1 MESSMHIQQV
11 MDLVKDE
18 MVRVEEGFRENLSSR
33 VPLVSKVGSYILM
46 SGGKRFRPMVTLL
59 STRLCGYKGVNHI
72 QLAGVMEFI
81 HTATLLHDDVVD
93 NASLRRGSASANAV
107 WGHGSSI
114 LVGDYLLSKAFS
126 LAVKHGSE
134 SILKVLAHTTTRMA
148 EGEVLQL
155 LRHSDINTTEEDYL
169 DVVTNKTAVLI
180 SAAAHVAALLGEVS
194 PERERALSDYGL
206 ELGIAYQ
213 LMDDCL
219 DYTSDDE
226 SLGKPAGND
235 LREGKV
241 TMPLIY
247 AFKKATAT
255 EREFLRRA
263 VESDE
268 VEDDVLKEVVALIER
283 HGGIK
288 YAMDRAFE
296 YVESAKRRLDVF
308 EPDIERI
315 ALMAIADFVVNRTS

>member
-1 MESSMHIQQV
+1 MHIQEV
-11 MDLVKDE
+11 FDLVKDDLKT
-18 MVRVEEGFRENLSSR
+18 VEEGFKRNLNSD
-33 VPLVSKVGSYILM
+33 VHLVSKVGDYILT
-46 SGGKRFRPMVTLL
+46 SGGKRFRPMILLL
-59 STRLCGYKGVNHI
+59 SARLCGYAGDRHVPM
-72 QLAGVMEFI
+72 AGVVEFI

-93 NASLRRGSASANAV
+93 NAKLRRGSASVNRV
-107 WGHGSSI
+107 WGDGASI
-114 LVGDYLLSKAFS
+114 LVGDYLLSKAFA
-126 LAVKHGSE
+126 LTVANGDMRTLH
-134 SILKVLAHTTTRMA
+134 VLSQTTTRMA

-180 SAAAHVAALLGEVS
+180 SAAAHVAAILGEVS

-241 TMPLIY
+241 TMPLIH
-247 AFKKATAT
+247 AFKKASAA
-255 EREFLRRA
+255 EREFLRQA

-268 VEDDVLKEVVALIER
+268 VEDDALKEVLALIER

-296 YVESAKRRLDVF
+296 YVESAKKRLDVF

-315 ALMAIADFVVNRTS
+315 ALMAIADFVVSRTS